1 MKTPVVRESAL
12 IAPVS
17 GIRAG
22 LKRLLHIGWVANK
35 WHKSMKCSEA
45 NILIKTGQSA
55 NLQEKHG
62 KTNLH
67 KSFNRTPP
75 FTHTQVGTEMA
86 SFTSSRKRWDSY
98 SSSEKTEQQLPS
110 DWQYFVIG
118 CLLFLQ
124 FESRCCKRRT
134 RCIHH
139 CDWWMQFLRCGGSKI
154 KGWYFL
160 SVLSYWSSFGN
171 WKIASCM

>member
-1 MKTPVVRESAL
+1 MTGYRRPFTDCNMSAWRNIMMAIVAFPNKSEKVPEKVVRKSAL

-75 FTHTQVGTEMA
+75 FTHTHTSRDRDDKFHLVKEEVGQLQLIWENGAAATIWLAILCHRM
-86 SFTSSRKRWDSY
+86 SFVFTIWV
-98 SSSEKTEQQLPS
+98 P
-110 DWQYFVIG
+110 
-118 CLLFLQ
+118 LL
-124 FESRCCKRRT
+124 
-134 RCIHH
+134 
-139 CDWWMQFLRCGGSKI
+139 
-154 KGWYFL
+154 
-160 SVLSYWSSFGN
+160 
-171 WKIASCM
+171 